1 MISALD
7 RKLLRDLRGMLG
19 QAIMIALVV
28 SAGIA
33 TWIESRTLLASLEET
48 RDRFYERHNFAD
60 VFAKAKRAPN
70 SLRARVADLP
80 GVARIETRIVES
92 VNLDVPG
99 LDEPAVGTL
108 ISLPEGREPALNR
121 IYLRR
126 GRLLAPGRDDEVLAS
141 EKFVDANNLRV
152 GDSVTAILNGR
163 KKTLRIVGV
172 VLSPEYVF
180 MVKPGDLVPDAKRF
194 GVFWMQEEALE
205 MAFNMEGAFNDL
217 AIGLARDANLEHV
230 IFQVDNLLAPYGG
243 IGAYGRK
250 DQLSHLLLT
259 SDIDGLKVHGTVAP
273 TIFLSVAA
281 FLLNVVLGRV
291 LALQREQIAAL
302 KAFGYSNLQIGWH
315 FLKLVLMIILLGAA
329 IGIPGGAYLARVFTQ
344 MIALVYQYPEL
355 IIVIKPSVIAT
366 AITAAGGAAT
376 LGAIG
381 SIWRAVRVAPAEAMR
396 PEPPASFKPTFFE
409 RIGVGHYIPNVARM
423 IIRQL
428 ERRPTR
434 SLISIFAIALSVAII
449 VVGQFV
455 QDAIDF
461 TMEQQF
467 YRVQTFDMVAATVE
481 PDSPDVLHEFR
492 NVPGVLRAE
501 PMRSVP
507 ARLHN
512 GQRQRRIALS
522 GLTEE
527 GQLMRLVDSS
537 GAISK
542 PPRGGLMLSRKLA
555 SILDVNPGDSVR
567 VETLEGRRPDA
578 NLPVVSLIDDLQGLN
593 AYTTLDD
600 LNRFMGEGPRV
611 SGAYLQTDSRYE
623 LDTFRELKEI
633 PKVAS
638 VTVKRNALESFQDT
652 MAKNLGTM
660 KKINLFFACVIAVG
674 VVYNSARIALSE
686 RSRELATLRVVGFT
700 RGEISTILLGELG
713 LLTLVALPFGWLM
726 GYGFAWGLTSMVDQ
740 EVFRFPLV
748 VERSTYGIATSVVL
762 VASTISGLLVRR
774 SLDHLD
780 LIAVLKS
787 RD

>member
-33 TWIESRTLLASLEET
+33 TWIESRTLLASLEVT

-80 GVARIETRIVES
+80 GVARVETRIVEG

-108 ISLPEGREPALNR
+108 ISLPAGREPSLNR

-163 KKTLRIVGV
+163 KKALRIVGV

-180 MVKPGDLVPDAKRF
+180 MVKPGDLVPDARRF

-205 MAFNMEGAFNDL
+205 MAFDMKGAFNDL
-217 AIGLARDANLEHV
+217 AIGLARDANLEQV

-243 IGAYGRK
+243 TGAFGRK

-281 FLLNVVLGRV
+281 FLLNVVLSRV

-366 AITAAGGAAT
+366 AVTAAGGAAT

-409 RIGVGHYIPNVARM
+409 RIGIGHYIPNVARM

-512 GQRQRRIALS
+512 GQRQRRVALS

-537 GAISK
+537 GAISR

-555 SILDVNPGDSVR
+555 ALLDIQPGDTVR

-578 NLPVVSLIDDLQGLN
+578 DLPVVSLIDDLQGLN
-593 AYTTLDD
+593 AYTTLDN

-611 SGAYLQTDSRYE
+611 SGAYLQTDSLYE
-623 LDTFRELKEI
+623 LETFRELKEI

-713 LLTLVALPFGWLM
+713 LLTLVALPLGWVM

-748 VERSTYGIATSVVL
+748 VERSTYGVATSVVL
-762 VASTISGLLVRR
+762 AASTVSGLLVRR

>member
-70 SLRARVADLP
+70 SLRQRIADLP

-126 GRLLAPGRDDEVLAS
+126 GLLLAPGRDVVVLAS
-141 EKFVDANNLRV
+141 EKFVDSNNLRV
-152 GDSVTAILNGR
+152 GDSVTAILTGR
-163 KKTLRIVGV
+163 KTTLRIVGV

-205 MAFNMEGAFNDL
+205 MAFDMEGAFNDL
-217 AIGLARDANLEHV
+217 AIGLARDANLEQV

-281 FLLNVVLGRV
+281 FLLNVVLSRV

-302 KAFGYSNLQIGWH
+302 KAFGYSNVQIGWH

-355 IIVIKPSVIAT
+355 IIVIRPST
-366 AITAAGGAAT
+366 AF
-376 LGAIG
+376 
-381 SIWRAVRVAPAEAMR
+381 W
-396 PEPPASFKPTFFE
+396 
-409 RIGVGHYIPNVARM
+409 
-423 IIRQL
+423 
-428 ERRPTR
+428 
-434 SLISIFAIALSVAII
+434 
-449 VVGQFV
+449 
-455 QDAIDF
+455 
-461 TMEQQF
+461 
-467 YRVQTFDMVAATVE
+467 
-481 PDSPDVLHEFR
+481 
-492 NVPGVLRAE
+492 
-501 PMRSVP
+501 
-507 ARLHN
+507 
-512 GQRQRRIALS
+512 
-522 GLTEE
+522 
-527 GQLMRLVDSS
+527 
-537 GAISK
+537 
-542 PPRGGLMLSRKLA
+542 
-555 SILDVNPGDSVR
+555 
-567 VETLEGRRPDA
+567 
-578 NLPVVSLIDDLQGLN
+578 
-593 AYTTLDD
+593 
-600 LNRFMGEGPRV
+600 
-611 SGAYLQTDSRYE
+611 
-623 LDTFRELKEI
+623 
-633 PKVAS
+633 
-638 VTVKRNALESFQDT
+638 VT
-652 MAKNLGTM
+652 
-660 KKINLFFACVIAVG
+660 
-674 VVYNSARIALSE
+674 
-686 RSRELATLRVVGFT
+686 
-700 RGEISTILLGELG
+700 
-713 LLTLVALPFGWLM
+713 
-726 GYGFAWGLTSMVDQ
+726 
-740 EVFRFPLV
+740 
-748 VERSTYGIATSVVL
+748 
-762 VASTISGLLVRR
+762 
-774 SLDHLD
+774 
-780 LIAVLKS
+780 
-787 RD
+787 

>member
-70 SLRARVADLP
+70 SLRQRIADLP

-141 EKFVDANNLRV
+141 EKFVDSNNLRV

-205 MAFNMEGAFNDL
+205 MAFDMEGAFNDL
-217 AIGLARDANLEHV
+217 AIGLARDAHIEQV

-281 FLLNVVLGRV
+281 FLLNVVLSRV

-302 KAFGYSNLQIGWH
+302 KAFGYSNVQIGWH

-409 RIGVGHYIPNVARM
+409 RIGVGRYIPNVARM

-467 YRVQTFDMVAATVE
+467 YRVQTFDMVAATIE

-512 GQRQRRIALS
+512 GQRQRRVALS

-555 SILDVNPGDSVR
+555 SILNVKPGETVR

-713 LLTLVALPFGWLM
+713 LLTLVALPFGWVM
-726 GYGFAWGLTSMVDQ
+726 GYGFAWGLTSLVDQ

-748 VERSTYGIATSVVL
+748 VERSTYGVATSVVL
-762 VASTISGLLVRR
+762 LASTISGLLVRR

>member
-60 VFAKAKRAPN
+60 VFVKAKRAPN

-80 GVARIETRIVES
+80 GVARVETRIVEG

-141 EKFVDANNLRV
+141 EKFVDSNNLRV

-205 MAFNMEGAFNDL
+205 MAFDMEGAFNDL
-217 AIGLARDANLEHV
+217 SIGLARDANLEQV

-281 FLLNVVLGRV
+281 FLLNVVLSRV

-302 KAFGYSNLQIGWH
+302 KAFGYSNVQIGWH

-355 IIVIKPSVIAT
+355 IIVIRPSVIAT

-409 RIGVGHYIPNVARM
+409 RIGVGRYIPNVARM

-467 YRVQTFDMVAATVE
+467 YRVQTFDMVAATIE

-512 GQRQRRIALS
+512 GQRQRRVALS

-527 GQLMRLVDSS
+527 GQLLRLVDSS
-537 GAISK
+537 GAISS

-555 SILDVNPGDSVR
+555 SILDVNPGDTVR

-578 NLPVVSLIDDLQGLN
+578 DLPVVSLIDDLQGLN
-593 AYTTLDD
+593 AYTTLDG

-726 GYGFAWGLTSMVDQ
+726 GYGFAWGLTSLVDQ

-748 VERSTYGIATSVVL
+748 VERSTYGVATSVVL
-762 VASTISGLLVRR
+762 LASTISGLLVRR

>member
-80 GVARIETRIVES
+80 GVARVETRIVEG

-205 MAFNMEGAFNDL
+205 MAFDMEGAFNDL
-217 AIGLARDANLEHV
+217 AIGLARDAHIEQV

-281 FLLNVVLGRV
+281 FLLNVVLSRV

-512 GQRQRRIALS
+512 GQRQRRVALT

-555 SILDVNPGDSVR
+555 SILNVKPGDSVR

-726 GYGFAWGLTSMVDQ
+726 GYGFAWGLTSLVDQ

-748 VERSTYGIATSVVL
+748 VERSTYGVATSVVL
-762 VASTISGLLVRR
+762 LASTISGLLVRR

>member
-1 MISALD
+1 
-7 RKLLRDLRGMLG
+7 
-19 QAIMIALVV
+19 
-28 SAGIA
+28 
-33 TWIESRTLLASLEET
+33 
-48 RDRFYERHNFAD
+48 
-60 VFAKAKRAPN
+60 
-70 SLRARVADLP
+70 
-80 GVARIETRIVES
+80 
-92 VNLDVPG
+92 
-99 LDEPAVGTL
+99 
-108 ISLPEGREPALNR
+108 
-121 IYLRR
+121 
-126 GRLLAPGRDDEVLAS
+126 
-141 EKFVDANNLRV
+141 
-152 GDSVTAILNGR
+152 
-163 KKTLRIVGV
+163 
-172 VLSPEYVF
+172 
-180 MVKPGDLVPDAKRF
+180 
-194 GVFWMQEEALE
+194 
-205 MAFNMEGAFNDL
+205 
-217 AIGLARDANLEHV
+217 
-230 IFQVDNLLAPYGG
+230 
-243 IGAYGRK
+243 
-250 DQLSHLLLT
+250 
-259 SDIDGLKVHGTVAP
+259 
-273 TIFLSVAA
+273 
-281 FLLNVVLGRV
+281 
-291 LALQREQIAAL
+291 
-302 KAFGYSNLQIGWH
+302 
-315 FLKLVLMIILLGAA
+315 
-329 IGIPGGAYLARVFTQ
+329 
-344 MIALVYQYPEL
+344 
-355 IIVIKPSVIAT
+355 
-366 AITAAGGAAT
+366 
-376 LGAIG
+376 
-381 SIWRAVRVAPAEAMR
+381 
-396 PEPPASFKPTFFE
+396 
-409 RIGVGHYIPNVARM
+409 
-423 IIRQL
+423 
-428 ERRPTR
+428 
-434 SLISIFAIALSVAII
+434 
-449 VVGQFV
+449 
-455 QDAIDF
+455 
-461 TMEQQF
+461 
-467 YRVQTFDMVAATVE
+467 VAATVE

-512 GQRQRRIALS
+512 GQRQRRVALS

-555 SILDVNPGDSVR
+555 SILNVKPGETVR

-726 GYGFAWGLTSMVDQ
+726 GYGFAWGLTSLVDQ

-748 VERSTYGIATSVVL
+748 VERSTYGVATSVVL
-762 VASTISGLLVRR
+762 LASTISGLLVRR

>member
-33 TWIESRTLLASLEET
+33 TWIESRTLLASLETT

-60 VFAKAKRAPN
+60 VFGKAKRAPN
-70 SLRARVADLP
+70 SLRTRLADLP
-80 GVARIETRIVES
+80 GVTWVETRLVEG

-108 ISLPEGREPALNR
+108 ISLPEGREPSLNR

-217 AIGLARDANLEHV
+217 SIGLARDANLEQV

-243 IGAYGRK
+243 VGAYGRK

-281 FLLNVVLGRV
+281 FLLNVVLSRV

-302 KAFGYSNLQIGWH
+302 KAFGYSNVQIGWH

-344 MIALVYQYPEL
+344 MIAQVYQYPEL

-409 RIGVGHYIPNVARM
+409 RIGFGRYVPNVARM

-428 ERRPTR
+428 ERRPMR
-434 SLISIFAIALSVAII
+434 SVISIFAIALSVAII

-467 YRVQTFDMVAATVE
+467 FRVQAFDMMAATIE
-481 PDSPDVLHEFR
+481 PDSPDILHEFR

-501 PMRSVP
+501 PLRTVP
-507 ARLHN
+507 SRLHN
-512 GQRQRRIALS
+512 GQRQRRVALS
-522 GLTEE
+522 GLSEE

-537 GAISK
+537 GAIST

-555 SILDVNPGDSVR
+555 ALLDVEPGDSVR
-567 VETLEGRRPDA
+567 VETLEGKRPDA
-578 NLPVVSLIDDLQGLN
+578 DLPVVSLIDDLQGLN
-593 AYTTLDD
+593 AYTTLDN

-611 SGAYLQTDSRYE
+611 NAAYLQTDSLYE
-623 LDTFRELKEI
+623 SQTFRELKEI

-748 VERSTYGIATSVVL
+748 VERSTYGVATSVVL
-762 VASTISGLLVRR
+762 AASTVSGLLVRR

>member
-70 SLRARVADLP
+70 SLRQRLADLP

-141 EKFVDANNLRV
+141 EKFVDSNNLRV

-205 MAFNMEGAFNDL
+205 MAFDMEGAFNDL
-217 AIGLARDANLEHV
+217 AIGLARDAHIEQV
-230 IFQVDNLLAPYGG
+230 IFDVDNLLAPYGG

-281 FLLNVVLGRV
+281 FLLNVVLSRV

-302 KAFGYSNLQIGWH
+302 KAFGYSNVQIGWH

-467 YRVQTFDMVAATVE
+467 YRVQTFDMVAATIE

-537 GAISK
+537 GAISR

-555 SILDVNPGDSVR
+555 SILDVKPGDSVR

-593 AYTTLDD
+593 AYATLDD

-713 LLTLVALPFGWLM
+713 LLTLVALPFGWAM

-748 VERSTYGIATSVVL
+748 VERSTYGVATSVVL
-762 VASTISGLLVRR
+762 LASTISGLLVRR